1 MFHWHASGCPRSS
14 YSCLPG
20 ASLPARSSSQARC
33 SKKCAP
39 LDCHP
44 HQYPVTQTAA
54 EVSGVKTA
62 HGSAICR
69 WNLFQPETDFL
80 QIRIRELLLKP
91 IVPAMTFLLSPHFLQ
106 VKKQTIYSFSSL
118 QRGLGTKVLIRL
130 HRCCCSLSFPTPDN
144 STTMAGEENLHAP
157 PLLPSPHYS
166 NTAPP
171 QIPARPPLVP
181 AACVKALT
189 LPCCSARAAMAMH
202 RTRVLLTSYRAGCFL
217 MYKCKHTNAS
227 RPRNWLM
234 ELSFLCHNLAA
245 NDSLVLYA

>member
-1 MFHWHASGCPRSS
+1 M
-14 YSCLPG
+14 
-20 ASLPARSSSQARC
+20 
-33 SKKCAP
+33 
-39 LDCHP
+39 
-44 HQYPVTQTAA
+44 
-54 EVSGVKTA
+54 
-62 HGSAICR
+62 
-69 WNLFQPETDFL
+69 
-80 QIRIRELLLKP
+80 
-91 IVPAMTFLLSPHFLQ
+91 
-106 VKKQTIYSFSSL
+106 
-118 QRGLGTKVLIRL
+118 LIRL

-245 NDSLVLYA
+245 NDSLVLYAWVEFFHFSSGNVLSVVLLSLPSGWAMYWVNVGNWKMKLPIKEKSKYKRGFSV